1 MRSISWP
8 EMFTKTSTNVVSDK
22 EATSQNLK
30 ILLQTDNNEVFGDP
44 EFGANLT
51 QFLYDPNDSIVL
63 DLLKDAIYTAI
74 ATYMPQL
81 VVNRSD
87 INLKSDKRTVYV
99 EITALNKI
107 NYQTDLYNTTL
118 TSSMI
123 SGE

>member
-8 EMFTKTSTNVVSDK
+8 EMFTKTSTNISSDK
-22 EATSQNLK
+22 DATNQNLK
-30 ILLQTDNNEVFGDP
+30 ILLQTDSGELFGDP

-51 QFLYDPNDSIVL
+51 QFLYDPNDSILL

-81 VVNRSD
+81 MVNRSD
-87 INLKSDKRTVYV
+87 ISLKSDKRIVYI

-107 NYQTDLYNTTL
+107 NYQTDLYNITL